1 MGFFDFLKKQ
11 PPKINFN
18 LELKTEF
25 KEDDVIDTSWDID
38 ILNKKKEEALGK
50 KDYGRASQILF
61 LIARKLYEKGENH
74 IEAASESI
82 RLSLLSILE
91 KPFGEKKVKIITALD
106 KSCSNCRKLHGKTL
120 TVDKA
125 LKLNL
130 LPCKKCK
137 HEINPKTKLGW
148 CRCVYVETI

>member
-11 PPKINFN
+11 SFKIDFN
-18 LELKTEF
+18 LKLKTEF
-25 KEDDVIDTSWDID
+25 KDDNIIDNSWNID
-38 ILNKKKEEALGK
+38 ILNKRKEEALK
-50 KDYGRASQILF
+50 KRDYGKASQLLF
-61 LIARKLYEKGENH
+61 LIARRLYEKGENH
-74 IEAASESI
+74 IKVASESI

-91 KPFGEKKVKIITALD
+91 KPFGERKVKIITALD
-106 KSCSNCRKLHGKTL
+106 KSCSNCRKLHGKIL

-137 HEINPKTKLGW
+137 HEINPKTKIGW